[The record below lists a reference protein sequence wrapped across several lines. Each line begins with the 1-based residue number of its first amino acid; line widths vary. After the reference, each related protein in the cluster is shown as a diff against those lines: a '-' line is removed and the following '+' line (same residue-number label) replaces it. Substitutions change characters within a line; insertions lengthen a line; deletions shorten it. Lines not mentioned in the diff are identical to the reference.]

1 MERNL
6 YNNSIYS
13 QSQSSNYLLLV
24 SFIIYLI
31 NPLLGIFLL
40 AISLSLANGGRKTKT
55 IYLYLAISIFFALL
69 NTTRTPES
77 DLLNYKIDFESASNV
92 SLRQY
97 ISGAQREI
105 IYYIFTF
112 ILNRLLLSN
121 FSFYII
127 VVTML
132 QYMLRFLTLEKIM
145 SKNNRRYLVFGS
157 LLILLDATSFFV
169 SVHLLRQLTAC
180 SIFMYFFVERFVN
193 HKTLWILIPIAV
205 LIHTSSG
212 VLFIIS
218 LIPGLQNRINPRLM
232 ITIFALIIIILT
244 FGDRIVAMLDY
255 ATQAISWL
263 NYPFERILRMGELDY
278 GWYTGTGIIG
288 IRKSILRYTILPIII
303 YYFLLGK
310 KPGAH
315 YLINFCLLYFLV
327 LEMFV
332 ANNLLYMQMRMAY
345 YIYPFSAFA
354 ITLMVKSIY
363 EHWGLFASFLVAM
376 IILAFMAYR
385 FFRGYF
391 YTDFAILDFKSMLF
405 NPLIS
410 YVIGF
415 T

>member
-1 MERNL
+1 MNESLNISQKV
-6 YNNSIYS
+6 NPQINS
-13 QSQSSNYLLLV
+13 LLIV
-24 SFIIYLI
+24 AFIIYLI

-40 AISLSLANGGRKTKT
+40 AISLSLSNGGRKPNT

-77 DLLNYKIDFESASNV
+77 DLLRYKIDFENASNV
-92 SLRQY
+92 SIGQY
-97 ISGAQREI
+97 LSGVQKEI

-121 FSFYII
+121 FSAYII

-132 QYMLRFLTLEKIM
+132 QYMLKFMALEKIIG
-145 SKNNRRYLVFGS
+145 KDNKVFLVFGS
-157 LLILLDATSFFV
+157 LLILLDGNSFFG
-169 SVHLLRQLTAC
+169 SIHLLRQYTAC
-180 SIFMYFFVERFVN
+180 SIFMYFFAERFVN

-205 LIHTSSG
+205 LIHSSSG
-212 VLFIIS
+212 VLFI
-218 LIPGLQNRINPRLM
+218 LAFIPGLQNRINPRLM
-232 ITIFALIIIILT
+232 ITITVLLIVLLT
-244 FGDRIVAMLDY
+244 FGDRIIAILDY
-255 ATQAISWL
+255 ATRAVSWL
-263 NYPFERILRMGELDY
+263 NYPFERIASMGELDY
-278 GWYTGTGIIG
+278 GWYTGTGLVG
-288 IRKSILRYTILPIII
+288 IRKNILILTILPIII
-303 YYFLLGK
+303 YYYLLGK

-315 YLINFCLLYFLV
+315 YLINFCLLYFFV